1 MASTSERRGD
11 DAAAKLSAAS
21 ETAADTNFQSLRMTV
36 ETVERSMRLR
46 GGQQRGHLKVA
57 SLGVVED
64 DSRGVHRS
72 TIHERGRLEHD
83 QPGRTLSERVRN
95 GGHARLSRGV
105 AAAASYKVG
114 ARPDTTAG
122 RDLSLD
128 EIDQDVEDQIQIA
141 MANGD
146 FDQLEGKGRPLAR
159 LSEPAN
165 PFVDDTERMGFKLMK
180 QQGFV
185 PDWIDRQQ
193 RIRKDMEQLVE
204 QLAEAWYLGA
214 AEPTLMYVARKD
226 DFTAG
231 CRAINIRVR
240 DANIACPGP
249 AQMQP
254 YVLADEVRRA
264 KRMGEAQ
271 LEREAQRAQKAQ
283 AGAAGVMAIFRSSSR
298 SRSSNGASGRPLL
311 GRIADA
317 FRGARRAS
325 SS

>member
-1 MASTSERRGD
+1 MLQRWLDNTVRARGLGTIGRSSRPERGSQTALRCWAQRATGSPLIGGAASHCAGGNVGASQGSSSNSIRSSSSTTMASTSERRGD

-46 GGQQRGHLKVA
+46 GGQQRAHLKVA

-226 DFTAG
+226 DFA
-231 CRAINIRVR
+231 
-240 DANIACPGP
+240 
-249 AQMQP
+249 
-254 YVLADEVRRA
+254 
-264 KRMGEAQ
+264 
-271 LEREAQRAQKAQ
+271 
-283 AGAAGVMAIFRSSSR
+283 
-298 SRSSNGASGRPLL
+298 
-311 GRIADA
+311 
-317 FRGARRAS
+317 
-325 SS
+325 